1 MGARGFPAHP
11 AAFRLLTFVTS
22 AAFWKN
28 EATRSL
34 TMNTPALSSF
44 NGASFDCVFFVG
56 GFGVMWDFPQ
66 STDVARVAGEACVA
80 PSACSCPVHRAR
92 DAYPGTPLAKSSA
105 ACATAPFSWR
115 MSRRPTVHMWCVF
128 MCCQSPHWTRWCVA
142 QDLNDPAAAG

>member
-1 MGARGFPAHP
+1 MQLTHVRARAFPAHR
-11 AAFRLLTFVTS
+11 AAFSLLTFVVS

-66 STDVARVAGEACVA
+66 SADVARVAGEACVA
-80 PSACSCPVHRAR
+80 PSPCPCLLHRSR
-92 DAYPGTPLAKSSA
+92 D
-105 ACATAPFSWR
+105 
-115 MSRRPTVHMWCVF
+115 
-128 MCCQSPHWTRWCVA
+128 
-142 QDLNDPAAAG
+142 